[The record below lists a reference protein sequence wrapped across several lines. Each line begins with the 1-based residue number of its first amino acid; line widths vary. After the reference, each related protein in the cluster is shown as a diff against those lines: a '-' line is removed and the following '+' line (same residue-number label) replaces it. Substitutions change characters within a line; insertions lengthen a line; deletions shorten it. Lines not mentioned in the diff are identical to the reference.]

1 MIILTPESGLVGTPE
16 YTDDVIHIKMLLNP
30 LIGLHSMV
38 KIDNEIIQR
47 QPVDMGILMGT
58 RTMDTKSIKST
69 AQKLKFD
76 PDGEYEVYSYVHSG
90 DTHGQVWT
98 TEVVGIGRNG
108 RAGLPVA
115 VESAEGTVRS

>member
-1 MIILTPESGLVGTPE
+1 
-16 YTDDVIHIKMLLNP
+16 
-30 LIGLHSMV
+30 MV

-47 QPVDMGILMGT
+47 QAIDLGILTGT
-58 RTMDTKSIKST
+58 TTMDPKSVKAT
-69 AQKLKFD
+69 DQKLKFD